1 MTGTIVKA
9 VSGFYYVA
17 AEGGKVYE
25 CKARG
30 VFKNRGITPL
40 VGDDALFEYDEAHES
55 GLVTEILERKNSFD
69 RPPLSNVDLLV
80 IVMAAANPDPS
91 FEIRDRFL
99 VTAEQKNVKALICVN
114 KCDIAETETLDAFSE
129 YKGIYPVCFV
139 SAKTGDGTDG
149 LKECLAGMKA
159 ALAGPSGVGKSSL
172 TNLLLGRSES
182 ETGDISR
189 KSLRGKNTTRHTQLF
204 AADGFMLFDTP
215 GFTSFDASLDE
226 NTELDRL
233 FPEMRP
239 YIGSCRF
246 DDCRHL
252 KEPGCAVTEALSEGK
267 ISQRRYKSYTQLY
280 EAIINLKKY

>member
-17 AEGGKVYE
+17 ASEGITYE

-40 VGDDALFEYDEAHES
+40 VGDEAQFEYDEAHES
-55 GLVTEILERKNSFD
+55 GLVTEILERKNYFD
-69 RPPLSNVDLLV
+69 RPPLANVDLLI

-91 FEIRDRFL
+91 FEILDRFL
-99 VTAEQKNVKALICVN
+99 VTAEQKNVKAMICVN
-114 KCDIAETETLDAFSE
+114 KCDIAAQDTLDAFAG
-129 YKGIYPVCFV
+129 YKGIYQVEFV
-139 SAKTGDGTDG
+139 SAKTGEGIDKLKADLSG
-149 LKECLAGMKA
+149 LKA

-172 TNLLLGRSES
+172 TNLFLGRDES

-189 KSLRGKNTTRHTQLF
+189 KSLRGKNTTRHTELF
-204 AADGFMLFDTP
+204 KADGFMLFDTP
-215 GFTSFDASLDE
+215 GFTSFDAALPED
-226 NTELDRL
+226 TELDRL

-252 KEPGCAVTEALSEGK
+252 KEPGCAVTEALEQGR
-267 ISQRRYKSYTQLY
+267 ISQRRYRSYTQLY
-280 EAIINLKKY
+280 EAIKNSRKY